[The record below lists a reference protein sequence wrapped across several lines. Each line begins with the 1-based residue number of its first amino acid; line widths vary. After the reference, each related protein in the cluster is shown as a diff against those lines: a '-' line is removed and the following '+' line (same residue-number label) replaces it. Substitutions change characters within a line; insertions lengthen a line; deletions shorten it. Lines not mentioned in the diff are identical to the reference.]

1 MSTTTTPRLRPIDAL
16 SPRTRLLVAGGA
28 LAIAVAAF
36 MTLGVTG
43 NLGFVMQLRGE
54 KVAAMMLVGWSTG
67 IATVAFQTITN
78 NRLLTPSILG
88 LDALY
93 VFIQTMLVFL
103 LGVTFTSQMGPYAL
117 FSINVALMLVATM
130 ALTGILFGK
139 HGRSVYVL
147 VLAGLVLGA
156 VLRSFSSLIMR
167 VLDPTSYLVLQNQ
180 LFASFSAVNPQ
191 LLWISAIISLVC
203 SIWLWRQHHTL
214 DVVSLGREQAVSL
227 GVPHARFI
235 RKVLL
240 VATLLVCVSTAL
252 VGPITFLGL
261 IVAAVA
267 YEVAGNGRHAYT
279 MPMAGLLGVIVLVAG
294 QTVLENVLGWNTVL
308 SVVIEFAGG
317 IAFILLVIRSA
328 KK

>member
-1 MSTTTTPRLRPIDAL
+1 MSTATRLRPVDAVR
-16 SPRTRLLVAGGA
+16 PRTRLLVGMAA
-28 LAIAVAAF
+28 LLLAIVAF
-36 MTLGVTG
+36 MTLGVSG
-43 NLGFVMQLRGE
+43 NLAFVMQLRGE
-54 KVAAMMLVGWSTG
+54 KVAAMVVVGWSTG
-67 IATVAFQTITN
+67 VATVAFQTITN

-103 LGVTFTSQMGPYAL
+103 LGVTFTSQIGPYAL
-117 FSINVALMLVATM
+117 FSINVALMLLATM

-147 VLAGLVLGA
+147 VLAGLVLGS
-156 VLRSFSSLIMR
+156 VLRALSSLIMR

-180 LFASFSAVNPQ
+180 LFASFGAVDPR
-191 LLWISAIISLVC
+191 LLWISAAISGLC
-203 SIWLWRQHHTL
+203 SMWLWRQHRTL

-227 GVPHARFI
+227 GVPHSKFI

-240 VATLLVCVSTAL
+240 VATLMVCVSTAL

-267 YEVAGNGRHAYT
+267 YEIAGNGRHAYT
-279 MPMAGLLGVIVLVAG
+279 MPMAGLLGVVVLVAG
-294 QTVLENVLGWNTVL
+294 QTVLENLLGWNTVL
-308 SVVIEFAGG
+308 SVVIEFVGG

>member
-1 MSTTTTPRLRPIDAL
+1 MSTATRLRPVDAVR
-16 SPRTRLLVAGGA
+16 PRTRLLVGMAA
-28 LAIAVAAF
+28 LLLAIVAF
-36 MTLGVTG
+36 MTLGVSG
-43 NLGFVMQLRGE
+43 NLAFVMQLRGE
-54 KVAAMMLVGWSTG
+54 KVAAMVVVGWSTG
-67 IATVAFQTITN
+67 VATVAFQTITN

-103 LGVTFTSQMGPYAL
+103 LGVTFTSQIGPYAL
-117 FSINVALMLVATM
+117 FSINVALMLLATM

-147 VLAGLVLGA
+147 VLAGLVLGS
-156 VLRSFSSLIMR
+156 VLRALSSLIMR

-180 LFASFSAVNPQ
+180 LFASFGAVDPR
-191 LLWISAIISLVC
+191 LLWISAAISGLC
-203 SIWLWRQHHTL
+203 SMWLWRQHRTL

-227 GVPHARFI
+227 GVPHSKFI

-240 VATLLVCVSTAL
+240 VATLMVCVSTAL

-267 YEVAGNGRHAYT
+267 YEIAGNGRHAYT
-279 MPMAGLLGVIVLVAG
+279 MPMAGLLGMN
-294 QTVLENVLGWNTVL
+294 ELGWNTVL
-308 SVVIEFAGG
+308 SVVIEFVGG

>member
-1 MSTTTTPRLRPIDAL
+1 MSTTTRLRPIDAL
-16 SPRTRLLVAGGA
+16 SPRTRLLMAVGA
-28 LAIAVAAF
+28 LLLAMVAF

-54 KVAAMMLVGWSTG
+54 KVAAMVLVGWSTG
-67 IATVAFQTITN
+67 VATVAFQTITN

-93 VFIQTMLVFL
+93 VFIQTMLIFL
-103 LGVTFTSQMGPYAL
+103 LGVTFTSQMGPFGL
-117 FSINVALMLVATM
+117 FSLNVALMLMATM
-130 ALTGILFGK
+130 ALTGVLFGK

-147 VLAGLVLGA
+147 VLAGLVLGS
-156 VLRSFSSLIMR
+156 VLRALSSLIMR
-167 VLDPTSYLVLQNQ
+167 ILDPTSYLVLQNQ
-180 LFASFSAVNPQ
+180 LFASFSAVDPR
-191 LLWISAIISLVC
+191 LLWISAVLSGACSL
-203 SIWLWRQHHTL
+203 WLWRQHHTL

-227 GVPHARFI
+227 GVPHTRFI

-240 VATLLVCVSTAL
+240 VATLMVCVSTAL

-267 YEVAGNGRHAYT
+267 YEIAGNGRHAYT

-294 QTVLENVLGWNTVL
+294 QTVLENLLGWNTVL
-308 SVVIEFAGG
+308 SVVIEFVGG
-317 IAFILLVIRSA
+317 IAFIMLVIRSA